1 MSTDL
6 STAVEVASRTP
17 SFRLKGGLFP
27 MTLLEVSNTELNQ
40 LRQDL
45 VEKVAQAPAFF
56 QQAPAVISLEP
67 SAEPPIKL
75 KEIIQL
81 CLEFGLIVVALR
93 GGSDELKQHASAL
106 NLALMPATR
115 ERAAAISSP
124 STQEIDNDPE
134 PKIAVDEGPQ
144 ISALNEKT
152 ADAAKAERAE
162 EQLELR
168 LPDKSDAE
176 AEQTH
181 TENPQDETQ
190 TEHTSPV
197 PIAEAVCKIISTPV
211 RSGQQIYAAGG
222 DLIVLAPVS
231 AGAELLADGNIHV
244 YGPLRGRALA
254 GVKGNT
260 EARVFCQSQE
270 AELISI
276 AGCFMVDEDLRSDHW
291 KQAVQVTLN
300 NEKLKIQSL
309 T

>member
-6 STAVEVASRTP
+6 CTAAEESSRTP

-27 MTLLEVSNTELNQ
+27 MTLLELSNTDPQQ
-40 LRQDL
+40 LRRDL
-45 VEKVAQAPAFF
+45 IEKVAQAPAFF
-56 QQAPAVISLEP
+56 QQAPAVISLDPTVE
-67 SAEPPIKL
+67 SSVVL
-75 KEIIQL
+75 KDVIQL

-93 GGSDELKQHASAL
+93 GGNDELKQQASEL

-115 ERAAAISSP
+115 EKADHKKPP
-124 STQEIDNDPE
+124 SERTANITPE
-134 PKIAVDEGPQ
+134 PEVATPIINENAT
-144 ISALNEKT
+144 SAAN
-152 ADAAKAERAE
+152 E
-162 EQLELR
+162 EQLELS
-168 LPDKSDAE
+168 LPDKSDAKTNDPE
-176 AEQTH
+176 HDQAPAQTKQPAGVSAAETH
-181 TENPQDETQ
+181 
-190 TEHTSPV
+190 
-197 PIAEAVCKIISTPV
+197 CKIISAPV
-211 RSGQQIYAAGG
+211 RSGQQIYAPGG

-244 YGPLRGRALA
+244 YGALRGRALA

-291 KQAVQVTLN
+291 KQAVQVTLSD
-300 NEKLKIQSL
+300 EKLKIQSL

>member
-6 STAVEVASRTP
+6 CTAAEESSRTP

-27 MTLLEVSNTELNQ
+27 MTLLELSNTDLQQ
-40 LRQDL
+40 LRRDL
-45 VEKVAQAPAFF
+45 IEKVAQAPAFF
-56 QQAPAVISLEP
+56 QQAPAVISVEP
-67 SAEPPIKL
+67 TVESSVLL
-75 KEIIQL
+75 KDVIQL

-93 GGSDELKQHASAL
+93 GGSDELKQQASEL

-115 ERAAAISSP
+115 EKAGHKNSPIEQTADITSAPEAATP
-124 STQEIDNDPE
+124 V
-134 PKIAVDEGPQ
+134 VDEN
-144 ISALNEKT
+144 ATN
-152 ADAAKAERAE
+152 AANE
-162 EQLELR
+162 EQLELS
-168 LPDKSDAE
+168 LPDKSDA
-176 AEQTH
+176 QT
-181 TENPQDETQ
+181 TDVE
-190 TEHTSPV
+190 TEHGRAP
-197 PIAEAVCKIISTPV
+197 AEAKQQPNASATQAGCKIVSTPV
-211 RSGQQIYAAGG
+211 RSGQQIYAPGG

-244 YGPLRGRALA
+244 YGALRGRALA

-276 AGCFMVDEDLRSDHW
+276 AGCFMVDDDLRSDHW

-300 NEKLKIQSL
+300 DEKLKIQSL

>member
-6 STAVEVASRTP
+6 NTAVDISSRTP

-27 MTLLEVSNTELNQ
+27 MTLLEVASTELNQ

-67 SAEPPIKL
+67 SAEAPVEL

-93 GGSDELKQHASAL
+93 GGSDKLKQQASEL

-115 ERAAAISSP
+115 EKTAAKNSP
-124 STQEIDNDPE
+124 TDREIERDSVSA
-134 PKIAVDEGPQ
+134 IAVNGNTQTPTLSEK
-144 ISALNEKT
+144 NEQT
-152 ADAAKAERAE
+152 TKAEHTE

-168 LPDKSDAE
+168 LPDKSDTEPTQVQTKHATQAPTAE
-176 AEQTH
+176 TA
-181 TENPQDETQ
+181 
-190 TEHTSPV
+190 
-197 PIAEAVCKIISTPV
+197 CKIISTPV

-260 EARVFCQSQE
+260 DARVFCQSQE

-291 KQAVQVTLN
+291 KRAVQVTLN
-300 NEKLKIQSL
+300 DEKLKIQSL